1 MGILWRAKI
10 GRQLLLAYA
19 HAGFAAAYIHCG
31 LAANGGCFALQ
42 LPYARFMGITAYQF
56 NYRFIRYG
64 KLAFLQPVLFKLL
77 GDKVTLGYFHL
88 FGFKVTAQLY
98 YFHSVQKRAGDGV
111 LIVCRGY
118 EHDLGQIVFLLQK
131 MIAEGEIL
139 CAVQYLQHGCGG
151 VAAHVRGK
159 LVYLVKKQ
167 QRIYAARLAH
177 CGDNTARHCAYV
189 CAPMAA
195 YLGLVMYAAE
205 AHPHKV
211 APKRPCNAG
220 CNACFA
226 NARRAYK
233 ADYLPVHFAR
243 KARNCNV
250 LQYALL
256 HLFHAVMVVI
266 KYCAGVLNVQIILG
280 FFAPR
285 QIEHA
290 FYIVAHGR
298 LLVRCGGQVA
308 KARYLALQLFAHGL
322 RHLLFLKPAHVFFCF
337 VLLGFAK
344 LLAYG
349 LYLLVQIIFALVLV
363 HAALHFC
370 GDALIKLCY
379 FNFAH
384 YARKHDFQPFFNAYC
399 VQRGLAHV

>member
-1 MGILWRAKI
+1 
-10 GRQLLLAYA
+10 
-19 HAGFAAAYIHCG
+19 
-31 LAANGGCFALQ
+31 
-42 LPYARFMGITAYQF
+42 
-56 NYRFIRYG
+56 
-64 KLAFLQPVLFKLL
+64 
-77 GDKVTLGYFHL
+77 
-88 FGFKVTAQLY
+88 
-98 YFHSVQKRAGDGV
+98 
-111 LIVCRGY
+111 
-118 EHDLGQIVFLLQK
+118 

-139 CAVQYLQHGCGG
+139 CAVQYLQHGCSG
-151 VAAHVRGK
+151 VAAHVCGK
-159 LVYLVKKQ
+159 LVYFVKKQ

-177 CGDNTARHCAYV
+177 CGDNTARHCADI

-233 ADYLPVHFAR
+233 ANYLPVHFAR
-243 KARNCNV
+243 KARNGNV

-298 LLVRCGGQVA
+298 LLVRSGGSPKRAISRSSFSRTVCGICFS
-308 KARYLALQLFAHGL
+308 LSL
-322 RHLLFLKPAHVFFCF
+322 RMYSSASFCSVSPSSLRMAF
-337 VLLGFAK
+337 
-344 LLAYG
+344 
-349 LYLLVQIIFALVLV
+349 I
-363 HAALHFC
+363 C
-370 GDALIKLCY
+370 SC
-379 FNFAH
+379 
-384 YARKHDFQPFFNAYC
+384 R
-399 VQRGLAHV
+399 